1 MHTKPRIAARLAKPL
16 LLLCAM
22 TLVAAWRIGPPLTFF
37 EDKGAIAKSVA
48 EIAAAGQFSRVL
60 SIQISPQEIQIEAQD
75 PVEKR
80 HVNRWRL
87 LRMNVSQF
95 NWEARKGP
103 EPVALSLIDPNFEA
117 NLFDLAE
124 VDFSEADKLIKDALA
139 RTALEDATAVV
150 SMELRRQVILLPKP
164 SSGDVR
170 WTVNVR
176 SDRETASVIANSNGR
191 VVGLDLGG
199 TNRARM
205 FDLLSALEMLP
216 EAALAFEQGVGGGPI
231 LVKARISS
239 HGITFQTNLTEKSAL
254 MASLKERQTYT
265 WNLSGLSRSFGSFDT
280 SEFFGADPAF
290 SIKDTDWSLAPALV
304 SKAREALG
312 MAAAKLAEIEV
323 FKPKDQPGT
332 PQLEWEIT
340 LVDGNDKG
348 IARFNAK
355 GEAIGT
361 MLPESRRK
369 PFDGRAPATW
379 PTILS
384 ELAKSF
390 GGEGAIAEMTLYDK
404 HVSIVALDPQNPKDL
419 GQFLLT
425 EDGVTRFGTVSPF
438 AVTNPRFSVAD
449 LKALDVEQMGKL
461 QDATAKRLGIPA
473 SKITIIAIGK
483 ASMDPSPDGNVTVE
497 IHAEE
502 APFGRGGRVNW
513 EIDGREI
520 KAYLP

>member
-1 MHTKPRIAARLAKPL
+1 MNTMPRTAARLAKPL

-37 EDKGAIAKSVA
+37 DDKGAIAKSVA
-48 EIAAAGQFSRVL
+48 EIAAAGKFSRVL
-60 SIQISPQEIQIEAQD
+60 SIQISPEEIQIEAQD

-87 LRMNVSQF
+87 LRMNVSSF

-103 EPVALSLIDPNFEA
+103 EPVALSLIDPNLEA
-117 NLFDLAE
+117 NLFDLSE
-124 VDFSEADKLIKDALA
+124 VDFSATDTFIKDSVSRA
-139 RTALEDATAVV
+139 ALEDPASVV
-150 SMELRRQVILLPKP
+150 SMEIRRQLFLLPKP

-170 WTVNVR
+170 WTAQV
-176 SDRETASVIANSNGR
+176 SSERETANVIADSKGR
-191 VVGLDLGG
+191 IVKLDLGG
-199 TNRARM
+199 TNRART

-216 EAALAFEQGVGGGPI
+216 EAALAFEHGVGVGPI
-231 LVKARISS
+231 LVEARISS
-239 HGITFQTNLTEKSAL
+239 HGITFQTNLTEKSGL
-254 MASLKERQTYT
+254 MASLKERQTYN
-265 WNLSGLSRSFGSFDT
+265 WNLSGLSRSYGSIDT

-290 SIKDTDWSLAPALV
+290 SIKDTDWGLAPALV

-312 MAAAKLAEIEV
+312 MAASKLAEIEV
-323 FKPKDQPGT
+323 SKPKDQPDT
-332 PQLEWEIT
+332 PQLEWEVT

-348 IARFNAK
+348 VARFNAK

-361 MLPESRRK
+361 TLPENRRK
-369 PFDGRAPATW
+369 PFDGRAPAIW
-379 PTILS
+379 PAILA
-384 ELAKSF
+384 ELSKSF
-390 GGEGAIAEMTLYDK
+390 GGDGAIAELTLYDA
-404 HVSIVALDPQNPKDL
+404 HVSIVALDPQNPKEL

-425 EDGVTRFGTVSPF
+425 QDGVKRFGTPSPF
-438 AVTNPRFSVAD
+438 AATNARFSVAD

-473 SKITIIAIGK
+473 SKITTISIGK
-483 ASMDPSPDGNVTVE
+483 ASMDPSPQGNVTVE
-497 IHAEE
+497 IRAEE